1 MDQIKVGR
9 FLKELRQEKG
19 MTQEAL
25 AARLGVSNRTVSR
38 WENGVNMPDFDLM
51 RELGHCFD
59 VGIEELLDGSRR
71 ESISPGTEEALLK
84 AAEYSHKE
92 KTAFAKYLN
101 KMFLFSIGAMLAYL
115 ALDFFELPET
125 GPWGFLSGFLL
136 GIGLGAL
143 ILGALY
149 TSGHM
154 SRFRAFKRK
163 LLGLEK

>member
-1 MDQIKVGR
+1 MDQVKIGH

-51 RELGHCFD
+51 RELGSCFQ
-59 VGIEELLDGSRR
+59 VGVEELLDGARR
-71 ESISPGTEEALLK
+71 ESVSPGAEEALRK
-84 AAEYSHKE
+84 AAEYSAKE
-92 KTAFAKYLN
+92 KSAFAKYLN

-115 ALDFFELPET
+115 ALVSFDVPDT
-125 GPWGFLSGFLL
+125 GPLWFLFWFLL
-136 GIGLGAL
+136 GIYLGAL
-143 ILGALY
+143 ILVALY

-154 SRFRAFKRK
+154 SRFRAFKRR
-163 LLGLEK
+163 LLGRDK

>member
-1 MDQIKVGR
+1 MDQIKIGH

-51 RELGHCFD
+51 RELGSCFH
-59 VGIEELLDGSRR
+59 VGVEELLDGARR
-71 ESISPGTEEALLK
+71 ENPSPGAEEALRK
-84 AAEYSHKE
+84 AAEYSAKE
-92 KTAFAKYLN
+92 KTAFARYLN

-115 ALDFFELPET
+115 VLDFFEVPDT
-125 GPWGFLSGFLL
+125 GPWGFLSGLLL
-136 GIGLGAL
+136 GIDLGML

-154 SRFRAFKRK
+154 SSFRAFKRR
-163 LLGLEK
+163 LLGLDN

>member
-1 MDQIKVGR
+1 MDQVRIGR

-19 MTQEAL
+19 VTQEAL
-25 AARLGVSNRTVSR
+25 AAQLGVSNRTVSR

-51 RELGHCFD
+51 RELGSYFD
-59 VGIEELLDGSRR
+59 VGVEELLDGGRR
-71 ESISPGTEEALLK
+71 ESVSPGTEEALRK
-84 AAEYSHKE
+84 AAEYSSSE

-115 ALDFFELPET
+115 ALDLLGVPET

-136 GIGLGAL
+136 GIDLGAL

-149 TSGHM
+149 TSGYM
-154 SRFRAFKRK
+154 NRFRAFKRR
-163 LLGLEK
+163 LLGLDK